1 MDLCAKS
8 ASPLHHFTLPAELP
22 ATVKQR
28 LDELE
33 QIAANASAEAT
44 QLVEALARRE
54 TELHAANT
62 KIQAL
67 VLELAHLRRMR
78 FGVKSEALSA
88 QSRDLFEETLA
99 SDIAAAEAYLAAQ
112 AATQSPAT
120 EPAAPKPPR
129 ARAGRQPLPEH
140 LPRIE
145 HRHEPESCTCDQC
158 GADRVCIGED
168 ISEQLDVEPARFFV
182 HRHIRPQ
189 YACRSC
195 ETVSAAPIPPAVI
208 DAGLAAPGLLTW
220 VVISKYLDHLPL
232 YRLEQIAARSQVTL
246 SRSTMAEWIGR
257 IGVALQPLADRLRAL
272 LLSQTVLHADETP
285 VAQLDPGN
293 GKTRRA
299 YLWAYRSNVLDIAP
313 PMVVFD
319 YQTGRAGIHVREFL
333 GDWQGALMVDDY
345 AGYKPLFAQGIVE
358 LGCLAHARRKFFD
371 LNAAA
376 SNAIAQEA
384 LTRIAA
390 LYEIEARGKALSVA
404 ERAALRQREAQ
415 PRLQSMHDW
424 LLKTRMS
431 VANGGGTARA
441 IDYSLRRWAALS
453 RYATAGDLPIDNNPV
468 ENAIRP
474 IAVGKK
480 NWLFVGS
487 QRAGER
493 AAAIQ
498 SLLAT
503 AKLNGLDPN
512 AWLKETLEKLPS
524 CSNSNIDS
532 LLPFKTA
539 P

>member
-1 MDLCAKS
+1 MELCAKP

-112 AATQSPAT
+112 AAAQSPASEST
-120 EPAAPKPPR
+120 APKPPR

>member
-112 AATQSPAT
+112 AAAQSPASEST
-120 EPAAPKPPR
+120 APKPPR

-257 IGVALQPLADRLRAL
+257 IGVALQPLADRLIAL